1 MKIND
6 VVLIQNDKITPR
18 NNWRRKKVKELIVS
32 KGSKIRGSILYVY
45 NKKKGSTLLLKRPM
59 QKLIP
64 FEIMNCV
71 KEGNKNV
78 LRVTV
83 NRPERKV
90 VVTGQLE
97 RRMKNL
103 STSDGRGVS
112 NISGLRI
119 KYVTF

>member
-1 MKIND
+1 
-6 VVLIQNDKITPR
+6 
-18 NNWRRKKVKELIVS
+18 
-32 KGSKIRGSILYVY
+32 
-45 NKKKGSTLLLKRPM
+45 M

-103 STSDGRGVS
+103 STSDGRRVS
-112 NISGLRI
+112 NISGSRI

>member
-1 MKIND
+1 
-6 VVLIQNDKITPR
+6 
-18 NNWRRKKVKELIVS
+18 
-32 KGSKIRGSILYVY
+32 
-45 NKKKGSTLLLKRPM
+45 M

-71 KEGNKNV
+71 KDGNKNV

-112 NISGLRI
+112 NISGSRI

>member
-1 MKIND
+1 
-6 VVLIQNDKITPR
+6 
-18 NNWRRKKVKELIVS
+18 
-32 KGSKIRGSILYVY
+32 
-45 NKKKGSTLLLKRPM
+45 M

-64 FEIMNCV
+64 FEIMNRV

>member
-1 MKIND
+1 
-6 VVLIQNDKITPR
+6 
-18 NNWRRKKVKELIVS
+18 
-32 KGSKIRGSILYVY
+32 
-45 NKKKGSTLLLKRPM
+45 M

>member
-1 MKIND
+1 
-6 VVLIQNDKITPR
+6 
-18 NNWRRKKVKELIVS
+18 
-32 KGSKIRGSILYVY
+32 
-45 NKKKGSTLLLKRPM
+45 M

-78 LRVTV
+78 LRVTI

-103 STSDGRGVS
+103 STSDGRRVS
-112 NISGLRI
+112 NISGSRI

>member
-1 MKIND
+1 
-6 VVLIQNDKITPR
+6 
-18 NNWRRKKVKELIVS
+18 
-32 KGSKIRGSILYVY
+32 
-45 NKKKGSTLLLKRPM
+45 M

-64 FEIMNCV
+64 FKIMNCV

-112 NISGLRI
+112 NISGSRI

>member
-1 MKIND
+1 
-6 VVLIQNDKITPR
+6 
-18 NNWRRKKVKELIVS
+18 
-32 KGSKIRGSILYVY
+32 
-45 NKKKGSTLLLKRPM
+45 M

-83 NRPERKV
+83 NRPQRKV

-112 NISGLRI
+112 NISGSRI

>member
-1 MKIND
+1 
-6 VVLIQNDKITPR
+6 
-18 NNWRRKKVKELIVS
+18 
-32 KGSKIRGSILYVY
+32 
-45 NKKKGSTLLLKRPM
+45 M

-97 RRMKNL
+97 HRMKNL

-112 NISGLRI
+112 NISGSRI

>member
-1 MKIND
+1 
-6 VVLIQNDKITPR
+6 
-18 NNWRRKKVKELIVS
+18 
-32 KGSKIRGSILYVY
+32 
-45 NKKKGSTLLLKRPM
+45 M

-83 NRPERKV
+83 NRPQRKV

-103 STSDGRGVS
+103 STSDGRRVS
-112 NISGLRI
+112 NISGSRI

>member
-1 MKIND
+1 
-6 VVLIQNDKITPR
+6 
-18 NNWRRKKVKELIVS
+18 
-32 KGSKIRGSILYVY
+32 
-45 NKKKGSTLLLKRPM
+45 
-59 QKLIP
+59 
-64 FEIMNCV
+64 MNCV

-112 NISGLRI
+112 NISGSRI

>member
-1 MKIND
+1 
-6 VVLIQNDKITPR
+6 
-18 NNWRRKKVKELIVS
+18 
-32 KGSKIRGSILYVY
+32 
-45 NKKKGSTLLLKRPM
+45 M

-83 NRPERKV
+83 NRPEQKV

-103 STSDGRGVS
+103 STSDGRGLS

>member
-1 MKIND
+1 
-6 VVLIQNDKITPR
+6 
-18 NNWRRKKVKELIVS
+18 
-32 KGSKIRGSILYVY
+32 
-45 NKKKGSTLLLKRPM
+45 M

-112 NISGLRI
+112 NISGSRI

>member
-1 MKIND
+1 
-6 VVLIQNDKITPR
+6 
-18 NNWRRKKVKELIVS
+18 
-32 KGSKIRGSILYVY
+32 
-45 NKKKGSTLLLKRPM
+45 M

-90 VVTGQLE
+90 VVTGQLV

-112 NISGLRI
+112 NISGSRI

>member
-1 MKIND
+1 
-6 VVLIQNDKITPR
+6 
-18 NNWRRKKVKELIVS
+18 
-32 KGSKIRGSILYVY
+32 
-45 NKKKGSTLLLKRPM
+45 M

-83 NRPERKV
+83 NRPEQKV

-103 STSDGRGVS
+103 STSDVRGVS
-112 NISGLRI
+112 NISGSRI